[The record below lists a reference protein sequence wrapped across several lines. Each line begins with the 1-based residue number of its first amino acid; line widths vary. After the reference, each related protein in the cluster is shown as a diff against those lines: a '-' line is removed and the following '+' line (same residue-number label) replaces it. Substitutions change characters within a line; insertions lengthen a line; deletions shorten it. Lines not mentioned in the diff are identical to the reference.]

1 MPDVR
6 NSFRLGRV
14 AGVSVGIHWS
24 LLVLAALVASG
35 LAENR
40 FANEA
45 HGYSGGAYAVAGIL
59 TAVGLLAG
67 VFLHELAHAVVARRR
82 GLRVD
87 GITLSWMGGVT
98 RIQGDTGKPSTEL
111 LVAGVG
117 PATSAAIGG
126 ILWAVRFAAES
137 GGAGALV
144 IAALGW
150 LAWINIVLAAF
161 NLLPASPLDGGRVLH
176 GLVWAAGK
184 DRWRA
189 TRVAA
194 GIGVALGGAIVL
206 VGLLVTERYQDLF
219 DGLLIGFIGWWLV
232 ASARAELGG
241 GAVQHALEGV
251 TVSEIM
257 RPVGEAPGWITIRS
271 FMDQYATNRPGWV
284 WLLQSW
290 DGGYGGVLVGDA
302 LAAVPYPNW
311 DLARPL
317 DVSLPLSATTGAAPD
332 EDAMGALTR
341 TGGDRVILVVS
352 DGHTLGAVLPS
363 DIEAMVRA
371 GGRTVPGRRP
381 ATGRVG

>member
-1 MPDVR
+1 VR
-6 NSFRLGRV
+6 DSFRLGRV
-14 AGVSVGIHWS
+14 AGVSVGMHWS

-40 FANEA
+40 FASEA
-45 HGYSGGAYAVAGIL
+45 PGKSTAAYALAGIL
-59 TAVGLLAG
+59 TAAGLLAG
-67 VFLHELAHAVVARRR
+67 VFLHELAHAIVARRR
-82 GLRVD
+82 GLQVD

-98 RIQGDTGKPSTEL
+98 RIQGDTRKASTEL

-117 PATSAAIGG
+117 PATSAVIGG
-126 ILWAVRFAAES
+126 LLWAIRLGAES
-137 GGAGALV
+137 AGAGHLV
-144 IAALGW
+144 VAALGW

-194 GIGVALGGAIVL
+194 GMGLALGAAVVL
-206 VGLLVTERYQDLF
+206 VGLWVTERYQDLL
-219 DGLLIGFIGWWLV
+219 DGVLVGFIGWWLV

-251 TVSEIM
+251 TVSDLM
-257 RPVGEAPGWITIRS
+257 RPVGEAPGWVTIRS
-271 FMDQYATNRPGWV
+271 FMDQYASSRPGWV

-290 DGGYGGVLVGDA
+290 NGGYAGVLVGDA

-317 DVSLPLSATTGAAPD
+317 DVAVPLTSTTGASPD
-332 EDAMGALTR
+332 EDAMAALAR
-341 TGGDRVILVVS
+341 IGGDRVILVVS
-352 DGHTLGAVLPS
+352 GGHTLGAVLPS

-371 GGRTVPGRRP
+371 GGRTVAGSRP
-381 ATGRVG
+381 ATRRVG